1 MPVTPKSGSRYTMKF
16 LHYLGLFII
25 LTYGMFKFVGVRVQT
40 YADIV
45 IFGATAPRPFIDLSP
60 EKDAED

>member
-1 MPVTPKSGSRYTMKF
+1 MKF
-16 LHYLGLFII
+16 LHYLGLLII
-25 LTYGMFKFVGVRVQT
+25 NLWYVCCTVGVRVQI

-45 IFGATAPRPFIDLSP
+45 IFGATAPRPFVDLSP

>member
-1 MPVTPKSGSRYTMKF
+1 MPVTPKSGIPWNF
-16 LHYLGLFII
+16 CII
-25 LTYGMFKFVGVRVQT
+25 LVYSSLTYGMFVVGVRVQI

-45 IFGATAPRPFIDLSP
+45 IFGATAPRPFVDLSP